1 VLFVMLGAGGVG
13 LGLGVDVAVVF
24 VLTGMLHFAVVVAV
38 SRTASHSGVASPE
51 HRLPEKEM

>member
-1 VLFVMLGAGGVG
+1 